1 MHSHYDKPDVWAN
14 NGETTKESQS
24 SPESRGMKEGTIKP
38 LQRISD
44 IAQALRLP
52 NCFTT
57 LIPS

>member
-1 MHSHYDKPDVWAN
+1 MYSHYDKPYVWAN

-52 NCFTT
+52 N
-57 LIPS
+57 